1 MRASV
6 IMSVYNGE
14 RGQVLE
20 AVASILSQEFQ
31 DFELVLC
38 DDGSGPEMAEFLT
51 DLAARNHRVRLLR
64 NRKNRGL
71 AFSLNRCIGKA
82 KGPILIRQDG
92 DDRSLPGRLEALTA
106 FLETHPQYD
115 MVSSNVQLFDSR
127 GTWGLMRYPE
137 TPEPRD
143 FLFALPF
150 CHGAC
155 AMRKEAVEAAG
166 CYLDSPRTRR
176 CEDLELFLQMYLRG
190 SRGYTLPEA
199 LYAYREDKN
208 ARQRRKYR
216 HRVEEALVRL
226 EGYRNLGLLPEGFL
240 WAAKPLAVGLLPPRM
255 LEALKDWHYHR
266 RLPEKGGEGE

>member
-20 AVASILSQEFQ
+20 AVASILSQEFR

-38 DDGSGPEMAEFLT
+38 DDGSGPDMAEFLT
-51 DLAARNHRVRLLR
+51 DLAARNHRIRLLR

-137 TPEPRD
+137 TPEPR
-143 FLFALPF
+143 
-150 CHGAC
+150 
-155 AMRKEAVEAAG
+155 
-166 CYLDSPRTRR
+166 
-176 CEDLELFLQMYLRG
+176 
-190 SRGYTLPEA
+190 
-199 LYAYREDKN
+199 
-208 ARQRRKYR
+208 
-216 HRVEEALVRL
+216 
-226 EGYRNLGLLPEGFL
+226 
-240 WAAKPLAVGLLPPRM
+240 
-255 LEALKDWHYHR
+255 
-266 RLPEKGGEGE
+266 